1 MTPTYAKDTKVSVDR
16 SLSEIERTVDRW
28 GATSFAYGRQDTKGM
43 IGFTL
48 RDRQIRFVVP
58 LPEASSKEFTLS
70 ETGRRRTDSA
80 ARAAY
85 EQAVKAR
92 WRALSVVIK
101 AKLVAVEEGIVTF
114 EEEFGMHMVLPNGST
129 VAEHITPYID
139 QAYLEGNVAPL
150 LQIGS

>member
-1 MTPTYAKDTKVSVDR
+1 VLGAGGDR
-16 SLSEIERTVDRW
+16 LPAGLAR
-28 GATSFAYGRQDTKGM
+28 
-43 IGFTL
+43 L
-48 RDRQIRFVVP
+48 RFRLRVV
-58 LPEASSKEFTLS
+58 L
-70 ETGRRRTDSA
+70 
-80 ARAAY
+80 
-85 EQAVKAR
+85 AR